1 MTLQGKR
8 ALVLG
13 LGKSGLAAVRF
24 LVARGAIVAAADA
37 RAKSELAAAA
47 ASLEHLPVR
56 LHFGGHPDALL
67 VEQDLVVPSPGV
79 PWDLPG
85 LAFARQR
92 GVAVCGELELAA
104 GALRGRVIGVTGTN
118 GKTTTVS
125 LIDHVLR
132 RAGVSGRLAG
142 NVGTPV
148 LEIAAGSRTEDWHVL
163 ELSSFQ
169 LEAAASFRCHV
180 AAVLNV
186 TPDHLD
192 RHRDFADY
200 AAAKARILRNQR
212 SGDTAVFNASDPH
225 CRAMEPAARGAVVRF
240 GIRCADGVDACAS
253 EGRIRYRGEEV
264 AETDLPIRG
273 EHNLENALAAVAAC
287 ALAGVSVEVIG
298 RALKSFQPV
307 EHRMEFVATIRGVDY
322 YNDSKATNVAA
333 AVKAC
338 GSFSRGLWAI
348 LGGYDKGSDYTP
360 LAPVLRR
367 NAREALL
374 IGEAAPLIRDQLGG
388 AVPVAEARTLRA
400 ALERAAARAEPG
412 DTVLLA
418 PACASFDQYPNYIQR
433 GCDFRRI
440 VAGLGGGACR

>member
-1 MTLQGKR
+1 MTLEGKR

-13 LGKSGLAAVRF
+13 LGKSGLAAVHF
-24 LVARGAIVAAADA
+24 LVAHGAIVAAADA
-37 RAKSELAAAA
+37 RVRNQLAAAA
-47 ASLEHLPVR
+47 ASLERLPVC
-56 LHFGGHPDALL
+56 LHFGGHPDSLL
-67 VEQDLVVPSPGV
+67 AEQDLIVPSPGV

-85 LAFARQR
+85 LVRARQQ

-104 GALRGRVIGVTGTN
+104 DALRGRVIGVTGTN

-132 RAGVSGRLAG
+132 RAGVSGKLAG

-148 LEIAAGSRTEDWHVL
+148 LEIADDSRCEDWHVL

-169 LEAAASFRCHV
+169 LEASSSFRCNV

-192 RHRDFADY
+192 RHSDFAEY

-212 SGDTAVFNASDPH
+212 SGDSAVLNADDPH
-225 CRAMEPAARGAVVRF
+225 CRALEPAARGAVVRF
-240 GIRCADGVDACAS
+240 GVQCAEDVDACAA
-253 EGRIRYRGEEV
+253 EGRIRYRGQDITD
-264 AETDLPIRG
+264 TDLPIKG
-273 EHNLENALAAVAAC
+273 DHNLENALAAVAAC
-287 ALAGVSVEVIG
+287 ALAGIRVDVIG
-298 RALKSFQPV
+298 QALKSFQPV

-338 GSFSRGLWAI
+338 GSFPRGLWAI
-348 LGGYDKGSDYTP
+348 VGGQDKGSDYAP
-360 LAPVLRR
+360 LAAVLRR
-367 NAREALL
+367 NARAALL
-374 IGEAAPLIRDQLGG
+374 IGEAAPLIRADLGG
-388 AVPVAEARTLRA
+388 TVPVVEAGTLRA
-400 ALERAAARAEPG
+400 ALDYAADQAKPG

-418 PACASFDQYPNYIQR
+418 PACASFDQYQNYTQR
-433 GCDFRRI
+433 GCDFREI

>member
-8 ALVLG
+8 VLVLG
-13 LGKSGLAAVRF
+13 LGKSGLAAVHF
-24 LVARGAIVAAADA
+24 LVARGANVVAADA
-37 RAKSELAAAA
+37 RARSELAASV
-47 ASLEHLPVR
+47 ASLDNLPVH
-56 LHFGGHPDALL
+56 LHFGGHPEALL
-67 VEQDLVVPSPGV
+67 AQQDLIVPSPGV

-85 LAFARQR
+85 LVSARKR

-104 GALRGRVIGVTGTN
+104 DALRGRVIGVTGTN

-132 RAGVSGRLAG
+132 RAGVSGKLAG

-148 LEIAAGSRTEDWHVL
+148 LEIADDSRVEDWHVL

-169 LEAAASFRCHV
+169 LEAASSFRCNV
-180 AAVLNV
+180 AVVLNI

-192 RHRDFADY
+192 RHRDFAEY
-200 AAAKARILRNQR
+200 AAAKARILRNQHPKD
-212 SGDTAVFNASDPH
+212 SALLNAADPH
-225 CRAMEPAARGAVVRF
+225 CRAMEPSARGTVVRF
-240 GIRCADGVDACAS
+240 GMQCANGVDACVAD
-253 EGRIRYRGEEV
+253 GRIRYRGEDIG
-264 AETDLPIRG
+264 ETDLPIKG

-287 ALAGVSVEVIG
+287 ALAGVSVDVIG
-298 RALKSFQPV
+298 QALKSFQPV

-338 GSFSRGLWAI
+338 GSFPAGLWAI

-360 LAPVLRR
+360 LAPVLKR
-367 NAREALL
+367 NARAALV
-374 IGEAAPLIRDQLGG
+374 IGEAAPLIRAHLGE
-388 AVPVAEARTLRA
+388 AVPVVEAGTLRGALRHA
-400 ALERAAARAEPG
+400 ASHASSG

-418 PACASFDQYPNYIQR
+418 PACASFDQYPNYIRR
-433 GCDFRRI
+433 GCDFREI
-440 VAGLGGGACR
+440 VAGIGGEPCH

>member
-1 MTLQGKR
+1 MTLEGKR
-8 ALVLG
+8 TLVLG
-13 LGKSGLAAVRF
+13 LGRSGLAAIHF

-37 RAKSELAAAA
+37 RARNQLAAAA
-47 ASLEHLPVR
+47 ASLERWPVC
-56 LHFGGHPDALL
+56 LHFGGHPDSLL
-67 VEQDLVVPSPGV
+67 AEQDLIVPSPGV

-85 LAFARQR
+85 LVRARQR

-104 GALRGRVIGVTGTN
+104 DALRGRVIGVTGTN

-132 RAGVSGRLAG
+132 RAGVSGKLAG

-148 LEIAAGSRTEDWHVL
+148 LEIADDSSCEDWHVL

-169 LEAAASFRCHV
+169 LEASSSFRCHV
-180 AAVLNV
+180 AAVLNL

-192 RHRDFADY
+192 RHRDFAEY

-212 SGDTAVFNASDPH
+212 SGDTAVLNAADPR
-225 CRAMEPAARGAVVRF
+225 CRALEPAARGAVVRF
-240 GIRCADGVDACAS
+240 GVRCGEDVDACAA
-253 EGRIRYRGEEV
+253 EGRIRYRGQDISD
-264 AETDLPIRG
+264 TDLPIKG

-287 ALAGVSVEVIG
+287 ALAGISVDVIG
-298 RALKSFQPV
+298 QALKSFRPV
-307 EHRMEFVATIRGVDY
+307 EHRMEFVATICGVDY

-338 GSFSRGLWAI
+338 GSFRRGLWAI
-348 LGGYDKGSDYTP
+348 VGGQDKGSDYAP
-360 LAPVLRR
+360 LAAALRR
-367 NAREALL
+367 NARAALV
-374 IGEAAPLIRDQLGG
+374 IGEAAPLIRAHLGG
-388 AVPVAEARTLRA
+388 TVPVVEAGTLRA
-400 ALERAAARAEPG
+400 ALDYAAAQAKPG

-418 PACASFDQYPNYIQR
+418 PACASFDQYQNYIQR
-433 GCDFRRI
+433 GCDFREI

>member
-1 MTLQGKR
+1 MTLKGKR

-47 ASLEHLPVR
+47 ASLAHLPVR
-56 LHFGGHPDALL
+56 LHFDGHPDALL
-67 VEQDLVVPSPGV
+67 SEQDLIVPSPGV

-85 LAFARQR
+85 LVSARQR

-148 LEIAAGSRTEDWHVL
+148 LEIADGSRSDDWHVL

-240 GIRCADGVDACAS
+240 GIRCAKGVDACTAN
-253 EGRIRYRGEEV
+253 GRIRYRGEDV

-273 EHNLENALAAVAAC
+273 DRRSQRFGPGRELSVGLQQPD
-287 ALAGVSVEVIG
+287 VSVAG
-298 RALKSFQPV
+298 HARPLLD
-307 EHRMEFVATIRGVDY
+307 RGMGVARGVGDH
-322 YNDSKATNVAA
+322 VL
-333 AVKAC
+333 
-338 GSFSRGLWAI
+338 GS
-348 LGGYDKGSDYTP
+348 P
-360 LAPVLRR
+360 PAPCQ
-367 NAREALL
+367 ALL
-374 IGEAAPLIRDQLGG
+374 S
-388 AVPVAEARTLRA
+388 
-400 ALERAAARAEPG
+400 G
-412 DTVLLA
+412 D
-418 PACASFDQYPNYIQR
+418 DQR
-433 GCDFRRI
+433 GVRGCRR
-440 VAGLGGGACR
+440 A

>member
-1 MTLQGKR
+1 MTLRGKR

-13 LGKSGLAAVRF
+13 LGKSGLAAVHF
-24 LVARGAIVAAADA
+24 LVARGATVAAADA
-37 RAKSELAAAA
+37 RARSELAAAA
-47 ASLEHLPVR
+47 TALEKLPVF

-67 VEQDLVVPSPGV
+67 AEQDLIVPSPGV

-85 LAFARQR
+85 LVSARER

-104 GALRGRVIGVTGTN
+104 EALRGRVIGVTGTN

-132 RAGVSGRLAG
+132 RAGVSGKLAG

-148 LEIAAGSRTEDWHVL
+148 LEIADGSRSEDWHVL

-169 LEAAASFRCHV
+169 LEAASSFRCHV

-212 SGDTAVFNASDPH
+212 PGDVALFNAQDPH
-225 CRAMEPAARGAVVRF
+225 CRAMESAARGAVVRF
-240 GIRCADGVDACAS
+240 GVRCAEGVDACAAA
-253 EGRIRYRGEEV
+253 GRIRYRGEDI
-264 AETDLPIRG
+264 AETDLPIKG

-287 ALAGVSVEVIG
+287 ALAGVSVDIIG
-298 RALKSFQPV
+298 QALRSFRPV

-338 GSFSRGLWAI
+338 GSFRSGLWAI
-348 LGGYDKGSDYTP
+348 LGGYDKGSDYSP
-360 LAPVLRR
+360 LAPVLQR
-367 NAREALL
+367 NARAALV
-374 IGEAAPLIRDQLGG
+374 IGAAAPLIRTQLGG
-388 AVPVAEARTLRA
+388 AVPVVEAGTLRS
-400 ALERAAARAEPG
+400 ALEHAAAHAESG

-433 GCDFRRI
+433 GIDFRQV
-440 VAGLGGGACR
+440 VAGLGGRACR